1 LIADLS
7 LAARNLLRNRRRSLA
22 TYFALALGTASIL
35 LFGGYRANIE
45 YSMHTAYVRDGGHLQ
60 IQHRDYFLYG
70 SGNPVAYGI
79 EGYREVMQAVSDDPA
94 LARMVKVISPVLQFG
109 GIASNPQADVSR
121 TVLAVG
127 MEADKVNAMRQWN
140 QFRLPLPPVPY
151 RLAGAGPDAA
161 LVGTGVAR
169 VLHLCQ
175 PLGVEDCPQ
184 PTASDAA
191 PDGPS
196 LPADIAAL
204 VSGAAAG
211 AAAAGDGAGGPR
223 IDLLATGSGGA
234 PNVVALDVIRAER
247 QGFKELDEVYVLM
260 QLPKAQQLVYGRS
273 APRATSLMVQLQRSE
288 QVDEA
293 RARLAS
299 LLGTWDGAQ
308 PLVVRDFRELNP
320 FFVQTVQMF
329 GTIFGFVFVLIAV
342 IVLFTV
348 GNTMST
354 AVMERTVEIGT
365 VRAMGMRRRGIQRL
379 FVLEGLL
386 LGVAG
391 AVTGAVV
398 ALAVAGAV
406 NALNLTWLPPGSG
419 DRLPLQLVVWG
430 ETSAIALTTVALAAV
445 AALSAWWPAS
455 RASRLVIVDALRH
468 A

>member
-1 LIADLS
+1 MIADLS
-7 LAARNLLRNRRRSLA
+7 LATRNLLRNRRRSLA
-22 TYFALALGTASIL
+22 TFFALALGTASIL

-79 EGYREVMQAVSDDPA
+79 QGYRELMQEVSDDPV
-94 LARMVKVISPVLQFG
+94 LSDMVKVISPVLQFG

-127 MEADKVNAMRQWN
+127 MQADKVNTMREWN
-140 QFRLPLPPVPY
+140 QFRLPLRVVPY
-151 RLAGAGPDAA
+151 LLAGAGPDAA

-184 PTASDAA
+184 PAA
-191 PDGPS
+191 QETTTDGPA
-196 LPADIAAL
+196 LPADVAAL
-204 VSGAAAG
+204 VASVAKAVAGSTDRAIGA
-211 AAAAGDGAGGPR
+211 R

-234 PNVVALDVIRAER
+234 PNIVALNVIRAER

-260 QLPKAQQLVYGRS
+260 HLPRAQQLVYGRGE
-273 APRATSLMVQLQRSE
+273 PRATSVMVQLQRSE
-288 QVDEA
+288 QVDVA
-293 RARLAS
+293 RERLAS
-299 LLGTWDGAQ
+299 LLDARGGPQ
-308 PLVVRDFRELNP
+308 PLVARDFRELNP

-329 GTIFGFVFVLIAV
+329 GAIFSFIFVLIGA

-365 VRAMGMRRRGIQRL
+365 VRAMGMPRRGIQRM
-379 FVLEGLL
+379 FVMEGLL

-391 AVTGAVV
+391 AMSGAVF
-398 ALAVAGAV
+398 ALVFSGAV
-406 NALNLTWLPPGSG
+406 NALDLTWLPPGSG
-419 DRLPLQLVVWG
+419 ERLPLQLIVWG
-430 ETSAIALTTVALAAV
+430 ETAPIALTTIALATV

-455 RASRLVIVDALRH
+455 RASKLVIVDALRH
-468 A
+468 T